1 MAFIRALAAFEQMS
15 DQVKTSEEYLLNVG
29 FGDRP
34 RFYCFLA
41 YSGSAPAGFALLHAA
56 FSTWRGEYLF
66 LEDLYVHEEHRKSGI
81 GKMLLRAA
89 IELSARLRCARLDW
103 QALDWNQ
110 PALTFYQHKIGAEQ
124 MREWIY
130 HRLSAESMAAFL
142 EAEQIRDS
150 SDR

>member
-1 MAFIRALAAFEQMS
+1 MWDSATGRGFIASWPTLALHLPVLPCFTLPSARGAGS
-15 DQVKTSEEYLLNVG
+15 TSSLY
-29 FGDRP
+29 
-34 RFYCFLA
+34 
-41 YSGSAPAGFALLHAA
+41 
-56 FSTWRGEYLF
+56 
-66 LEDLYVHEEHRKSGI
+66 EDLYVHEEHRKSGI